1 MMFNYYD
8 FLSKA
13 GYKEVSSTYTSIPY
27 RLDTDS
33 QILLKVSKTTR
44 LPQSYRGSLLLLV
57 INVYKNTLKL
67 QRVIHGVAS
76 CFENLKG
83 KTKFARL

>member
-33 QILLKVSKTTR
+33 QILLKISNAITSV
-44 LPQSYRGSLLLLV
+44 LPG
-57 INVYKNTLKL
+57 KL
-67 QRVIHGVAS
+67 IDS
-76 CFENLKG
+76 CHECL
-83 KTKFARL
+83 